1 MANNQPPGIVND
13 EQVERYLS
21 NLKGVMENHASI
33 LKRALPGKEDKYL
46 SFFINVGYTAIYRQ
60 PKLLSCELNSV
71 FHSILLAAQLDL
83 MPNTPLGHSTL
94 VPHWNTKGGFNEAV
108 LYVQYQG
115 HLELMY
121 RNPRVELIEVQ
132 AVYQSEID
140 NNLFSFKLGT
150 NPQIDYTPDLAID
163 RENETP
169 AIVYLKAYLVGAREP
184 ILKIVSAA
192 EILKRRAMSPAYKNY
207 IKQKEKGKTVSC
219 VWVQWESDM
228 MLKTVL
234 LMGRKQIP
242 QSIQM
247 GIAAEHENRQQ
258 LEMKP
263 LLLDN
268 KGNVIEGTELNPTV
282 ADEAADNTEETQTKS
297 DRLNDKLKKQNG
309 AKKPPPAKKKE
320 STKPPPD
327 MPPKVKRQTDDKQ
340 PPAKKK
346 STGPKMMMNTGQL
359 KGITFLV
366 EKLEGKS
373 YQDQDELAEIM
384 LKAAGLEYTLSEAS
398 GVAIKLQARFKKH
411 EADDKDGK
419 AKAAGEQGE
428 MM

>member
-1 MANNQPPGIVND
+1 MGSNQSPGAVND
-13 EQVERYLS
+13 QQVDAYLS
-21 NLKGVMENHASI
+21 NLKAVMENHASI

-46 SFFINVGYTAIYRQ
+46 SYFINVGYTAIYRQ

-140 NNLFSFKLGT
+140 NNLFTFKLGT
-150 NPQIDYTPDLAID
+150 NPQIDYTPDLSMD
-163 RENETP
+163 REKETP
-169 AIVYLKAYLVGAREP
+169 AIIYLKAYLVGAREP
-184 ILKIVSAA
+184 ILRIVSAA
-192 EILKRRAMSPAYKNY
+192 EIFKRRAVSPSYKYY
-207 IKQKEKGKTVSC
+207 IQQQGKGKTVSC
-219 VWVQWESDM
+219 VWVQWQLDM

-242 QSIQM
+242 QSVQM

-263 LLLDN
+263 LLLDHN
-268 KGNVIEGTELNPTV
+268 GNVIEGTELNPTV
-282 ADEAADNTEETQTKS
+282 GDEAAANTEETQTKS
-297 DRLNDKLKKQNG
+297 DRLNDKLKKKNG
-309 AKKPPPAKKKE
+309 T
-320 STKPPPD
+320 TKPPPD
-327 MPPKVKRQTDDKQ
+327 MPSKVKRQEDDK
-340 PPAKKK
+340 PPTEKKK
-346 STGPKMMMNTGQL
+346 AGPKKMMNEGQQ
-359 KGITFLV
+359 KGIGILIA
-366 EKLEGKS
+366 KLEGKP
-373 YQDQDELAEIM
+373 YQDQDELLEIM
-384 LKAAGLEYTLSEAS
+384 AKITAMEYTLSEAS
-398 GVAIKLQARFKKH
+398 EIAYRLQAHHAKGEL
-411 EADDKDGK
+411 EANENKDKAG
-419 AKAAGEQGE
+419 GEQQT